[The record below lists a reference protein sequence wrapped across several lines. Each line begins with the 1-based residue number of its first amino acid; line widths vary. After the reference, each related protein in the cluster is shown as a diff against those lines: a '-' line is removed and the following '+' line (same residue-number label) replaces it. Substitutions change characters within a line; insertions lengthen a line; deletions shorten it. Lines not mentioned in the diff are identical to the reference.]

1 MLGSLIDW
9 GSGLVEGTM
18 GSIGNSV
25 HKLTTG
31 ITDSLGLSN
40 TQQVN
45 DALDSLSEV
54 GEDVAS
60 TSAANKALY
69 SAWMQKMAKTYGAG
83 AGNYDDALANY
94 ISAVE
99 SAGEGFGGSVE
110 DYLSPAIQQRVNAA
124 TNAVTNSAANAGTMF
139 SSDYLD
145 SLAAKQQALAS
156 EEYDNAYERYMKDR
170 TATNSETQTNL
181 SNLGNVVSLYGNDRN
196 SLVDA
201 LTNYY
206 TNVANQNNADLSA
219 TTDLATKKA
228 ELQSG
233 QNSGLGS
240 VLNIVGK
247 IFSML

>member
-1 MLGSLIDW
+1 MFGSWSDW
-9 GSGLVEGTM
+9 GKALLEGL
-18 GSIGNSV
+18 
-25 HKLTTG
+25 TG
-31 ITDSLGLSN
+31 IPGSGSHNITTDMNDYLGLSN
-40 TQQVN
+40 TQQVKN
-45 DALDSLSEV
+45 ALDALSGV

-69 SAWMQKMAKTYGAG
+69 YAWMQDMANTYGAG
-83 AGNYDDALANY
+83 AGKYDDALKNY

-99 SAGEGFGGSVE
+99 SAGEGFGGSVD

-124 TNAVTNSAANAGTMF
+124 TNAVTNSAANAGSMF

-145 SLAAKQQALAS
+145 SIAAKQQALAS
-156 EEYDNAYERYMKDR
+156 EEYENAYDRYME
-170 TATNSETQTNL
+170 ETKNNL

-219 TTDLATKKA
+219 TTDLATKQA

-233 QNSGLGS
+233 EHNGIGS
-240 VLNIVGK
+240 ALKLVGS

>member
-1 MLGSLIDW
+1 MFGSWSDW
-9 GSGLVEGTM
+9 GKALLEGL
-18 GSIGNSV
+18 
-25 HKLTTG
+25 TG
-31 ITDSLGLSN
+31 IPGSGSHNITTDMNDYLGLSN
-40 TQQVN
+40 TQQVKN
-45 DALDSLSEV
+45 ALDALSGV

-69 SAWMQKMAKTYGAG
+69 YAWMQDMANTYGAG
-83 AGNYDDALANY
+83 AGKYDDALKNY

-124 TNAVTNSAANAGTMF
+124 TNAVTNSAANAGSMF

-145 SLAAKQQALAS
+145 SIAAKQQALAS
-156 EEYDNAYERYMKDR
+156 EEYENAYDRYME
-170 TATNSETQTNL
+170 ETKNNL
-181 SNLGNVVSLYGNDRN
+181 SNLGNVVSLYGSDRN

-219 TTDLATKKA
+219 TTDLATKQA

-233 QNSGLGS
+233 EHNGIGS
-240 VLNIVGK
+240 ALKLVGS

>member
-1 MLGSLIDW
+1 MFGSWSDW
-9 GSGLVEGTM
+9 GKALLEGL
-18 GSIGNSV
+18 
-25 HKLTTG
+25 TG
-31 ITDSLGLSN
+31 IPGSGSHNITTDMNDYLGLSN
-40 TQQVN
+40 TQQVKN
-45 DALDSLSEV
+45 ALDALSGV

-69 SAWMQKMAKTYGAG
+69 YAWMQDMANTYGAG
-83 AGNYDDALANY
+83 AGNYDDALKNY

-99 SAGEGFGGSVE
+99 SAGEGFGGSVD

-124 TNAVTNSAANAGTMF
+124 TNAVTNSAANAGSMF

-145 SLAAKQQALAS
+145 SIAAKQQALAS
-156 EEYDNAYERYMKDR
+156 EEYENAYDRYME
-170 TATNSETQTNL
+170 ETKNNL
-181 SNLGNVVSLYGNDRN
+181 SNLGNVVSLYGSDRN

-219 TTDLATKKA
+219 TTDLATKQA

-233 QNSGLGS
+233 EHNGIGS
-240 VLNIVGK
+240 ALKLVGS

>member
-1 MLGSLIDW
+1 MFGSLTDW
-9 GSGLVEGTM
+9 GNALIEG
-18 GSIGNSV
+18 I
-25 HKLTTG
+25 TG
-31 ITDSLGLSN
+31 IPGSGSYNITTDINDYLGLSN

-45 DALDSLSEV
+45 NALDALSEV

-170 TATNSETQTNL
+170 TATKAETQTNL

-233 QNSGLGS
+233 ANNGIGS
-240 VLNIVGK
+240 VLNLVGS

>member
-1 MLGSLIDW
+1 MFGSWSDW
-9 GSGLVEGTM
+9 GKALLEGL
-18 GSIGNSV
+18 
-25 HKLTTG
+25 TG
-31 ITDSLGLSN
+31 IPGSGSHNITTDMNDYLGLSN
-40 TQQVN
+40 TQQVKN
-45 DALDSLSEV
+45 ALDALSGV

-69 SAWMQKMAKTYGAG
+69 SAWMQDMANTYGAG

-124 TNAVTNSAANAGTMF
+124 TNAVTNSAANAGSMF

-156 EEYDNAYERYMKDR
+156 EEYENAYDRYME
-170 TATNSETQTNL
+170 ETKNNL

-201 LTNYY
+201 LTN
-206 TNVANQNNADLSA
+206 VANQNNADLSA
-219 TTDLATKKA
+219 TTDLATKQA

-233 QNSGLGS
+233 EHNGIGS
-240 VLNIVGK
+240 ALKLVGS

>member
-1 MLGSLIDW
+1 MFGSWSDW
-9 GSGLVEGTM
+9 GKALLEGL
-18 GSIGNSV
+18 
-25 HKLTTG
+25 TG
-31 ITDSLGLSN
+31 IPGSGSHNITTDMNDYLGLSN
-40 TQQVN
+40 TQQVKN
-45 DALDSLSEV
+45 ALDALSGV

-69 SAWMQKMAKTYGAG
+69 YAWMQDMANTYGAG
-83 AGNYDDALANY
+83 AGKYDDALKNY

-99 SAGEGFGGSVE
+99 SAGEGFGGSVD

-124 TNAVTNSAANAGTMF
+124 TNAVTNSAANAGSMF

-145 SLAAKQQALAS
+145 SIAAKQQALAS
-156 EEYDNAYERYMKDR
+156 EEYENAYDRYME
-170 TATNSETQTNL
+170 ETKNNL
-181 SNLGNVVSLYGNDRN
+181 SNLGNVVSLYGSDRN

-219 TTDLATKKA
+219 TTDLATKQA

-233 QNSGLGS
+233 EHNGIGS
-240 VLNIVGK
+240 ALKLVGS

>member
-1 MLGSLIDW
+1 MFGSWSDW
-9 GSGLVEGTM
+9 GKALLEGL
-18 GSIGNSV
+18 
-25 HKLTTG
+25 TG
-31 ITDSLGLSN
+31 IPGSGSHNITTDMNDYLGLSN
-40 TQQVN
+40 TQQVKN
-45 DALDSLSEV
+45 ALDALSGV

-69 SAWMQKMAKTYGAG
+69 YAWMQDMANTYGAG
-83 AGNYDDALANY
+83 AGNYDDALKNY

-124 TNAVTNSAANAGTMF
+124 TNAVTNSAANAGSMF

-145 SLAAKQQALAS
+145 SIAAKQQALAS
-156 EEYDNAYERYMKDR
+156 EEYENAYDRYME
-170 TATNSETQTNL
+170 ETKNNL
-181 SNLGNVVSLYGNDRN
+181 SNLGNVVSLYGSDRN

-219 TTDLATKKA
+219 TTDLATKQA

-233 QNSGLGS
+233 EHNGIGS
-240 VLNIVGK
+240 ALKLVGS

>member
-1 MLGSLIDW
+1 MFGSWSDW
-9 GSGLVEGTM
+9 GKALLEGL
-18 GSIGNSV
+18 
-25 HKLTTG
+25 TG
-31 ITDSLGLSN
+31 IPGSGSHNITTDMNDYLGLSN
-40 TQQVN
+40 TQQVKN
-45 DALDSLSEV
+45 ALDALSGV

-69 SAWMQKMAKTYGAG
+69 YAWMQDMANTYGAG
-83 AGNYDDALANY
+83 AGKYDDALKNY

-124 TNAVTNSAANAGTMF
+124 TNAVTNSAANAGSMF

-156 EEYDNAYERYMKDR
+156 EEYENAYDRYME
-170 TATNSETQTNL
+170 ETKNNL
-181 SNLGNVVSLYGNDRN
+181 SNLGNVVSLYGSDRN

-219 TTDLATKKA
+219 TTDLATKQA

-233 QNSGLGS
+233 EHNGIGS
-240 VLNIVGK
+240 ALKLVGS

>member
-1 MLGSLIDW
+1 
-9 GSGLVEGTM
+9 M
-18 GSIGNSV
+18 G
-25 HKLTTG
+25 K
-31 ITDSLGLSN
+31 
-40 TQQVN
+40 
-45 DALDSLSEV
+45 E
-54 GEDVAS
+54 
-60 TSAANKALY
+60 
-69 SAWMQKMAKTYGAG
+69 
-83 AGNYDDALANY
+83 
-94 ISAVE
+94 
-99 SAGEGFGGSVE
+99 
-110 DYLSPAIQQRVNAA
+110 AI
-124 TNAVTNSAANAGTMF
+124 TNSAANAGSMF

-170 TATNSETQTNL
+170 TTTNAETQTNL

-219 TTDLATKKA
+219 TTDLATKQA

-233 QNSGLGS
+233 ENNGIGS
-240 VLNIVGK
+240 ALKLVGN

>member
-1 MLGSLIDW
+1 MFGSLTDW
-9 GSGLVEGTM
+9 GNALIEG
-18 GSIGNSV
+18 I
-25 HKLTTG
+25 TG
-31 ITDSLGLSN
+31 IPGRGSYNITTDINDYLGLSN

-45 DALDSLSEV
+45 DALDALSGV
-54 GEDVAS
+54 GEDIAS

-69 SAWMQKMAKTYGAG
+69 SAWMQNMAKTYGAG

-94 ISAVE
+94 ISSVE

-156 EEYDNAYERYMKDR
+156 EEYNNAYERYMKDR
-170 TATNSETQTNL
+170 TATNAETQTNL

-201 LTNYY
+201 RTNYY
-206 TNVANQNNADLSA
+206 TNLANQNNADLSA
-219 TTDLATKKA
+219 TTDLAMKQA

-233 QNSGLGS
+233 KNNGVGS
-240 VLNIVGK
+240 VLNLVGS

>member
-1 MLGSLIDW
+1 M
-9 GSGLVEGTM
+9 
-18 GSIGNSV
+18 
-25 HKLTTG
+25 
-31 ITDSLGLSN
+31 
-40 TQQVN
+40 
-45 DALDSLSEV
+45 
-54 GEDVAS
+54 
-60 TSAANKALY
+60 
-69 SAWMQKMAKTYGAG
+69 
-83 AGNYDDALANY
+83 
-94 ISAVE
+94 E

-124 TNAVTNSAANAGTMF
+124 TNAITNSAANAGSMF

-156 EEYDNAYERYMKDR
+156 EEYDNAYDSYMADR
-170 TATNSETQTNL
+170 TATNAETQTNL

-219 TTDLATKKA
+219 TTDLATKQA

-233 QNSGLGS
+233 ENNGIGS
-240 VLNIVGK
+240 ALKLVGN
-247 IFSML
+247 IFSIL

>member
-1 MLGSLIDW
+1 MFGSLSDW
-9 GSGLVEGTM
+9 GNALLEG
-18 GSIGNSV
+18 I
-25 HKLTTG
+25 TG
-31 ITDSLGLSN
+31 IPGKGSYNITTEINDYLGLSN
-40 TQQVN
+40 TQQVQN
-45 DALDSLSEV
+45 ALDALSEV
-54 GEDVAS
+54 GKDVAS

-69 SAWMQKMAKTYGAG
+69 SAWMQKMANTYGEG

-124 TNAVTNSAANAGTMF
+124 TNAVTNSAANAGSMF

-170 TATNSETQTNL
+170 TATKAETQTNL

-219 TTDLATKKA
+219 TTDLAMKQA

-233 QNSGLGS
+233 ENNGIGS
-240 VLNIVGK
+240 ALKLVGS
-247 IFSML
+247 IFSIL

>member
-1 MLGSLIDW
+1 MFGSLMDW
-9 GSGLVEGTM
+9 SSGIVEGIARP
-18 GSIGNSV
+18 IGNGV
-25 HKLTTG
+25 HKITTG

-45 DALDSLSEV
+45 DALDALSEV

-69 SAWMQKMAKTYGAG
+69 SAWMQKMANTYGAG

-124 TNAVTNSAANAGTMF
+124 TNAVTNSAANAGSMF

-170 TATNSETQTNL
+170 TATNLETQTNL

-219 TTDLATKKA
+219 TTDLATKQA

-233 QNSGLGS
+233 ENNGIGS
-240 VLNIVGK
+240 ALKLVGS

>member
-1 MLGSLIDW
+1 MFGSWSDW
-9 GSGLVEGTM
+9 GKALLEGL
-18 GSIGNSV
+18 
-25 HKLTTG
+25 TG
-31 ITDSLGLSN
+31 IPGSGSHNITTDMNDYLGLSN
-40 TQQVN
+40 TQQVQN
-45 DALDSLSEV
+45 ALDALSGV

-69 SAWMQKMAKTYGAG
+69 SAWMQDMANTYGAG

-124 TNAVTNSAANAGTMF
+124 TNAITNSAANAGSMF

-156 EEYDNAYERYMKDR
+156 EEYENAYDRYMADR
-170 TATNSETQTNL
+170 TATNAETQTNL

-219 TTDLATKKA
+219 TTDLATKQA

-233 QNSGLGS
+233 ENNGIGS
-240 VLNIVGK
+240 ALKLVGN
-247 IFSML
+247 IFSIL

>member
-1 MLGSLIDW
+1 MFGSWSDW
-9 GSGLVEGTM
+9 GKALLEGL
-18 GSIGNSV
+18 
-25 HKLTTG
+25 TG
-31 ITDSLGLSN
+31 IPGSGSHNITTDMNDYLGLSN
-40 TQQVN
+40 TQQVKN
-45 DALDSLSEV
+45 ALDALSGV

-69 SAWMQKMAKTYGAG
+69 YAWMQDMANTYGAG

-124 TNAVTNSAANAGTMF
+124 TNAVTNSAANAGSMF

-156 EEYDNAYERYMKDR
+156 EEYENAYDRYME
-170 TATNSETQTNL
+170 ETKNNL

-219 TTDLATKKA
+219 TTDLATKQA

-233 QNSGLGS
+233 EHNGIGS
-240 VLNIVGK
+240 ALKLVGS

>member
-1 MLGSLIDW
+1 MFGSLFDW
-9 GSGLVEGTM
+9 SSNIVEGIARP
-18 GSIGNSV
+18 IGKGVN
-25 HKLTTG
+25 KITTG

-45 DALDSLSEV
+45 DALDALSGV

-69 SAWMQKMAKTYGAG
+69 SAWMQKMANTYGAG

-124 TNAVTNSAANAGTMF
+124 TNAITNSAANAGTML

-170 TATNSETQTNL
+170 TTTKAETQTNL

-219 TTDLATKKA
+219 TTDLAMKQA
-228 ELQSG
+228 EIQSG
-233 QNSGLGS
+233 EHNGLGS
-240 VLNIVGK
+240 VLNLAGSIL
-247 IFSML
+247 SML